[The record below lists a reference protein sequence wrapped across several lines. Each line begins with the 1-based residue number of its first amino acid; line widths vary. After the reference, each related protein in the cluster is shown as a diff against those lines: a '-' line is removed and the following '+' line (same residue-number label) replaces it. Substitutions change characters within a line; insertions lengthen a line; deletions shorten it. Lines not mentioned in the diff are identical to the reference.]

1 MITVHQPVS
10 SVPQQRNGQ
19 FGKGCKHCCMGTGG
33 CMGSEWN
40 NYCSADQRR
49 VEKVALASTGTH
61 LHAALNLVELFGT
74 EIELQPF

>member
-1 MITVHQPVS
+1 MVS
-10 SVPQQRNGQ
+10 SVRGAN
-19 FGKGCKHCCMGTGG
+19 TAAWALGG

>member
-1 MITVHQPVS
+1 
-10 SVPQQRNGQ
+10 
-19 FGKGCKHCCMGTGG
+19 MGTGG